1 MSEGLKQSYFR
12 KNLTGLQTINA
23 DTITAANI
31 NIPNGL
37 LNTSTIKCNYMNVCF
52 IEYPDNGICTN
63 LSANTAL
70 INQIVSIVPYINSSI
85 TSLNT
90 SIVNALSSYNMSLS
104 LYSIDRC
111 LAYNSSMITY
121 VSGYNTSLSA
131 YSIDRCSAYN
141 SSMMTYVS

>member
-12 KNLTGLQTINA
+12 KNLTGLQIINA
-23 DTITAANI
+23 DQITAQII

-70 INQIVSIVPYINSSI
+70 INQNVSIVQYINSSI
-85 TSLNT
+85 TSYKLVLLMHYHY
-90 SIVNALSSYNMSLS
+90 IIHLLLVL
-104 LYSIDRC
+104 
-111 LAYNSSMITY
+111 
-121 VSGYNTSLSA
+121 
-131 YSIDRCSAYN
+131 
-141 SSMMTYVS
+141 

>member
-23 DTITAANI
+23 DTIIATNI

-37 LNTSTIKCNYMNVCF
+37 LNTSTITCNYMNVCF

-70 INQIVSIVPYINSSI
+70 INQIVNIFSLISLSSLDINLPYIFI
-85 TSLNT
+85 ISLF
-90 SIVNALSSYNMSLS
+90 L
-104 LYSIDRC
+104 
-111 LAYNSSMITY
+111 
-121 VSGYNTSLSA
+121 
-131 YSIDRCSAYN
+131 
-141 SSMMTYVS
+141 